1 MNHYTITNLDEFT
14 NGVRRIVFGA
24 FGKPADIIDKTSAV
38 LLSQLSE
45 EEEAELETVLTHS
58 EASVIVKSMIKK
70 QIHNKTK
77 RIRYVIDDQIF
88 NDIIEALNSR
98 IVSNILSNLV
108 QKGVIESAFDD
119 ELGDFVFWVSENT
132 ELDNNNDNDKKPKTS

>member
-1 MNHYTITNLDEFT
+1 MNYYTITNLDEFT
-14 NGVRRIVFGA
+14 DGVRKIVFGA
-24 FGKPADIIDKTSAV
+24 FGKPADLIDKTSAV

-45 EEEAELETVLTHS
+45 EEEAELETVLSHS
-58 EASVIVKSMIKK
+58 EATIIVKSMIKK

-77 RIRYVIDDQIF
+77 KIRYVINDQIF
-88 NDIIEALNSR
+88 NDIVEALNSR

-119 ELGDFVFWVSENT
+119 EIGDFVFWISENT
-132 ELDNNNDNDKKPKTS
+132 DLDNDNDNDKKTKTS

>member
-14 NGVRRIVFGA
+14 NGVRKIVFGA
-24 FGKPADIIDKTSAV
+24 FGKPADIVDKTSAV

-119 ELGDFVFWVSENT
+119 ELGDFVFWASENT
-132 ELDNNNDNDKKPKTS
+132 DLDNNNDNDKKPKTS